1 MNVKRNRAKMFNIHR
16 KFLRRY
22 NAQIEGTVVIYVLA
36 IFIASLVL
44 LFGYTV
50 VRNLSES
57 AGSIELLEFKQDLAA
72 AIKEKSSEFESRD
85 TLTLSIPSDF
95 ETICFVSSAA
105 SVPTTAAA
113 ASAQGYLLMTY
124 LLKQDPPTPHN
135 VFLLTQGLVRDTVS
149 VGKLALYDGTT
160 SVDLRCIPIVDGG
173 VTLTFV
179 ARGKEGV
186 NILG

>member
-1 MNVKRNRAKMFNIHR
+1 MNLFAIKIVQRTQRTQRIHNR
-16 KFLRRY
+16 
-22 NAQIEGTVVIYVLA
+22 AQIEGTVVIYVLA

-57 AGSIELLEFKQDLAA
+57 ARSIELLEFKQDLAT

-95 ETICFVSSAA
+95 ETICFVGNTAPASA
-105 SVPTTAAA
+105 TAAA
-113 ASAQGYLLMTY
+113 ATAQGYLLVAY
-124 LLKQDPPTPHN
+124 LLNQNPPTPHN
-135 VFLLTQGLVRDTVS
+135 VFLLQQGLVRDTVS
-149 VGKLALYDGTT
+149 VGKLSLYDGTAP
-160 SVDLRCIPIVDGG
+160 VDLRCIPIVDGS

-186 NILG
+186 NILE